1 MNYRKRD
8 EKRNL
13 CCSIILFILKKK
25 KKKSLTI
32 KSTPKFILNRILS
45 LSILLRHLVKTRHEN
60 TNIWTTLSCY
70 LVLEPSNKHCF

>member
-13 CCSIILFILKKK
+13 CCSIILFILKK